1 MCSKREAAK
10 RAARLLSL
18 NRAATVWTGW
28 KNQKMAHLKGQM
40 LFVGF
45 LTMQTTVEGKIPTFR
60 VNAGSFVD
68 AGYKKV
74 IWGGELQSDVTI
86 IEVTARLHRMVKT
99 LMDIDTDRVSIEIK
113 TGLDVDGDVILQ
125 IPNKHDF
132 CKSLGIREGIKDLY
146 GIRRYGGGGRKLFCH
161 LPLQELKLESDV

>member
-1 MCSKREAAK
+1 MDVPGDRSLVCSKREAAK
-10 RAARLLSL
+10 RAVRLLSL
-18 NRAATVWTGW
+18 KRAAMVWTGL
-28 KNQKMAHLKGQM
+28 AHLKGQM

-45 LTMQTTVEGKIPTFR
+45 LTMQTTVEGKIPTFG

-113 TGLDVDGDVILQ
+113 TGVDVDGDVIL
-125 IPNKHDF
+125 PVS
-132 CKSLGIREGIKDLY
+132 C
-146 GIRRYGGGGRKLFCH
+146 
-161 LPLQELKLESDV
+161 ESGYWKIEK